1 MALTEKQLAVKK
13 AWREKN
19 KDYNQKYYLDNKDKV
34 KEQLRQKYQYLKNDE
49 PWRLAVRRA
58 RTRAKNKGLEFNID
72 DDYIKSIWQ
81 TTCPILG
88 IPLFSAD
95 FGSGM
100 SRAESKAKPQDNSPT
115 LDRIDSSKGYIK
127 GNIVVMSYRANM
139 IKNCGT
145 LEEHRKIVSFLESEH
160 SEQGYDNQQDLHQQS

>member
-1 MALTEKQLAVKK
+1 MALTDRQKEVKK

-19 KDYNQKYYLDNKDKV
+19 KDYNQRYYQQNKDKV
-34 KEQLRQKYQYLKNDE
+34 KEQLRQKYQDLKNDT

-58 RTRAKNKGLEFNID
+58 RNRAKQMGFEFNID
-72 DDYIKSIWQ
+72 DEYIESIWQ
-81 TTCPILG
+81 TTCPVLG

-100 SRAESKAKPQDNSPT
+100 KRGESKAKAQDNSPT
-115 LDRIDSSKGYIK
+115 LDRIDSSKGYVK
-127 GNIVVMSYRANM
+127 GNIVVMSYRANL

-145 LEEHRKIVSFLESEH
+145 LDEHKKIVSFLESVH
-160 SEQGYDNQQDLHQQS
+160 NEQDFGKSLDQHQQS